1 MYSIGQLAKKFSL
14 SRSTLLYYD
23 KIGLL
28 SPSSR
33 TKGNYRQYTQR
44 DFDRMSL
51 VSTYKQA
58 GLSLNSIAHILES
71 NSTASSKILETRLKH
86 LNHEISKLRGQQQL
100 IAQLLGNH
108 SLLKTSKVMNK
119 AQWVKIL
126 RASGMTEESM
136 RQWHIEFERDLP
148 EVHTDFL
155 ESLGI
160 GKAEIAKIKAQKES

>member
-1 MYSIGQLAKKFSL
+1 MYSIGHLVKTFAV

-28 SPSSR
+28 KPSGRS
-33 TKGNYRQYTQR
+33 GANYRQYTQK
-44 DFDRMSL
+44 DLDRMAQIVL
-51 VSTYKQA
+51 YREA
-58 GLSLNSIAHILES
+58 GLSLEAIAELLDSSGSQSANILQQ
-71 NSTASSKILETRLKH
+71 RLNH
-86 LNHEISKLRGQQQL
+86 LNDEISHLRRQQQL
-100 IAQLLGNH
+100 IVKLLGKR
-108 SLLKTSKVMNK
+108 SLLKRAKVMNK

-126 RASGMTEESM
+126 RASGMDDEAM

-160 GKAEIAKIKAQKES
+160 DEKEITEIKAFS